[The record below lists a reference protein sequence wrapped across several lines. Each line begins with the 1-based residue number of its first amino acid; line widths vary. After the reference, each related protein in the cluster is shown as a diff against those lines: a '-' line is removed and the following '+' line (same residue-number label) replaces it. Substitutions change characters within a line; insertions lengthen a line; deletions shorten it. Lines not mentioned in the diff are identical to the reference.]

1 LTTLSDQDSRQSE
14 AFAERLLNAS
24 LGMVDMLSIY
34 IGARLGLY
42 RSLADDGPATSEDLA
57 SRVGA
62 NERYMREWLEQ
73 QAVSGILD
81 LTAGGRFSLSP
92 GHADVLTNRDS
103 LNYMVPLA
111 LLLTACARSTPSLL
125 DAYRNGGGVSWD
137 DYGPD
142 MREGQGEINRPA
154 FLQLL
159 PSEWLPTIPDI
170 HARLHAD
177 PPARVA
183 DIACGVGWSSVGIA
197 QGYPKL
203 TVDGFDLDAA
213 AIDMAKR
220 HADEAGVSDRVD
232 FAVRD
237 ASDPRLAGQYDL
249 VTIFEALHD
258 MSQPVQAL
266 RAARGLLAEGGS
278 ILVADERVAEDF
290 AAPGDDIER
299 LMYGW
304 SILLCLANGLAETPS
319 VGTGTVMRPS
329 KLRAYAAE
337 AGLSNVE
344 VLPIDH
350 LFFRF
355 YRLRP

>member
-1 LTTLSDQDSRQSE
+1 
-14 AFAERLLNAS
+14 
-24 LGMVDMLSIY
+24 
-34 IGARLGLY
+34 
-42 RSLADDGPATSEDLA
+42 
-57 SRVGA
+57 
-62 NERYMREWLEQ
+62 
-73 QAVSGILD
+73 
-81 LTAGGRFSLSP
+81 
-92 GHADVLTNRDS
+92 
-103 LNYMVPLA
+103 
-111 LLLTACARSTPSLL
+111 
-125 DAYRNGGGVSWD
+125 
-137 DYGPD
+137 
-142 MREGQGEINRPA
+142 
-154 FLQLL
+154 
-159 PSEWLPTIPDI
+159 
-170 HARLHAD
+170 
-177 PPARVA
+177 VA